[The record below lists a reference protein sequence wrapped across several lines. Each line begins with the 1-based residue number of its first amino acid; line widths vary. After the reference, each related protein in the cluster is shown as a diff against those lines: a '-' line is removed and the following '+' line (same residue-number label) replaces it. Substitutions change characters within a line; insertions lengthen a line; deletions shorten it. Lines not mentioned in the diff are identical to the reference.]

1 MNHFLFKLITFLL
14 FFCSV
19 FLNGSFALS
28 NQSNVDS
35 KLPEPDEHS
44 YRGEEVDLY
53 LASIPALVVMI
64 PSTTPNDIRAS
75 IEKEVAILTDS
86 IPDAQKDVFII
97 EIIDHGVVELDEY
110 DDRYIFEVDKQGQAK
125 ILMTE
130 GYSDIESRFVNYSG
144 DYSIINELKT
154 YFEVEDIDQFKAYVD
169 KRERLANSNER
180 GEKKRRLQI
189 MLDGITTDI
198 LPTLTLEETKSVN
211 RAITPWGNMLLKN
224 VVDEYY
230 FDKPFRELEV
240 AFNGSYKGI
249 DGVMYRN
256 VDQQQTFNHVKVS
269 SDHDIYMSNYYH
281 ASGLLISSKEKNRDR
296 GHDRTDHIKHYVF
309 WQSDYIVNVYS
320 VDFRSTSLRSLEYI
334 RVMQHTFDD
343 DYRLIKTQ
351 SMDYDIDKNKSSNT
365 QVSEVTTYYEDGGRR
380 VETIHSGNLLYSN
393 TYNFANGKFDYL
405 EIVNNYG
412 NQTVSLKY
420 NVAILADEQGKELK
434 RIEFIFDEE
443 GYLKEEKSTSEL
455 TGDSTIHYSYKK

>member
-53 LASIPALVVMI
+53 LASISALVVMI

-198 LPTLTLEETKSVN
+198 LPTLT
-211 RAITPWGNMLLKN
+211 
-224 VVDEYY
+224 
-230 FDKPFRELEV
+230 F
-240 AFNGSYKGI
+240 
-249 DGVMYRN
+249 
-256 VDQQQTFNHVKVS
+256 
-269 SDHDIYMSNYYH
+269 YMSNYYH

-412 NQTVSLKY
+412 NQTVSLKN